1 MKKSIILLLCALLLF
16 CAGCGEISVPA
27 PSVETNEPVEEPPIF
42 LELHFG
48 NGEVLRKE
56 IGYLLVPTS
65 SGGVDS
71 SFSISRNSCFGEVT
85 WFQTP
90 MWIYFTNERASYTAA
105 VFPDGN
111 KYSMSGIKST
121 EVDIESRTLIAYL
134 WRDEPYQ
141 TELEYFDT
149 VLESETSN
157 E

>member
-1 MKKSIILLLCALLLF
+1 MKRISLLLLSVLLLF
-16 CAGCGEISVPA
+16 CAGCGEVPVPA
-27 PSVETNEPVEEPPIF
+27 PSVKTNEPVEEPPVF

-56 IGYLLVPTS
+56 IDHLLVPQS

-71 SFSISRNSCFGEVT
+71 SFSISPNSYFGEVT
-85 WFQTP
+85 WAQTP
-90 MWIYFTNERASYTAA
+90 MWIFFTNKRASYTTA

-111 KYSMSGIKST
+111 KYSMSEIKST
-121 EVDIESRTLIAYL
+121 EVDIESRTLIAHL

-141 TELEYFDT
+141 TEREYFEV
-149 VLESETSN
+149 VLESKTSN